1 MISIENLTYY
11 YPDSEDAVLDN
22 VNLTV
27 EEGEFILLLGPSGC
41 GKSTLVQCLN
51 GIIPKVASGDL
62 SGEIFINKKNVRDH
76 KVYQL
81 STDVGLVF
89 QNPDTQLFGLTVEED
104 VAFGPE
110 NLGIEREGIRARVKH
125 SLETVGLTD

>member
-11 YPDSEDAVLDN
+11 YPDSEDAALDN
-22 VNLTV
+22 INLTV

-76 KVYQL
+76 KVY
-81 STDVGLVF
+81 
-89 QNPDTQLFGLTVEED
+89 
-104 VAFGPE
+104 
-110 NLGIEREGIRARVKH
+110 
-125 SLETVGLTD
+125 